1 MNAVISEC
9 GKYRYVLRRSLGSI
23 LRWHHPVLFIMLN
36 PSTAD
41 AEKDDP
47 TIRRCMA
54 FAKREGF
61 THLNVVNLYALRSPD
76 PKHLALSADPIGP
89 ENDAW
94 IDKEVRGASAVIVA
108 WGAHAFAADRAKDV
122 VRRVSQPWC
131 LGKTKDGSPK
141 HPLARG
147 VHRIPDD
154 QAFMEYQP

>member
-1 MNAVISEC
+1 MSAVISEC
-9 GKYRYVLRRSLGSI
+9 GRYRYVLRRSLGSI
-23 LRWHHPVLFIMLN
+23 LRWRYSVLFIMLN

-76 PKHLALSADPIGP
+76 PRHLALAEDPVGP

-94 IDKEVRGASAVIVA
+94 IDKEVRGARLVVAA
-108 WGAHAFAADRAKDV
+108 WGAHPFAVDRAKDV
-122 VRRVSQPWC
+122 ARRVGQLWC
-131 LGKTKDGSPK
+131 LGKTKDGCPK

-147 VHRIPDD
+147 IHRVPDD
-154 QAFMEYQP
+154 QPIMEYR